1 MENACRSQLEL
12 RGLRVRTMVPSP
24 GTPEVTVVIP
34 TRNRAGF
41 LPTCLKAVLEQE
53 NVALEVIV
61 VDDASTDDTR
71 AVLEQLQ
78 TDERVRVIGL
88 ASRGGVAA
96 ARNAG
101 IAEARGEWLAF
112 LDDDD
117 IWAPWK
123 LSRQLGAARAL
134 DADFAYGSAVV
145 IDRDHNV
152 VSVSPAPSAEGL
164 RDSLLVRNVIPGG
177 CSNVIA
183 STRLVR
189 ELGGF
194 DEHLAQLADRDL
206 WIRLAD
212 AGSAAVCADVVVAYL
227 LHPGNMRH
235 QRRNHGIA
243 EFEYLLEKHEA
254 TRVRYGVESSRRIG
268 YHYFARAQLRAG
280 HRFAAAG
287 IFTKLALKDRAPRDL
302 GQAVTAVVLGQGVRD
317 TFPVL
322 KRDRP
327 DPDWLKAR
335 PRRELDW
342 VHSLQDG
349 TAPSVPSGAAA
360 TVPDVIG
367 HVSEA

>member
-1 MENACRSQLEL
+1 VENARRSQREL
-12 RGLRVRTMVPSP
+12 RGLRVRTIPP
-24 GTPEVTVVIP
+24 PAGIPEVTVVIP

-41 LPTCLKAVLEQE
+41 LPNCLRAVLDQREVE
-53 NVALEVIV
+53 LEVIV

-71 AVLEQLQ
+71 CVLEQLQ

-88 ASRGGVAA
+88 GNRHGVAA
-96 ARNAG
+96 ARNRG

-123 LSRQLGAARAL
+123 LSRQLSVARAL
-134 DADFAYGSAVV
+134 DAEFAYGSAVV
-145 IDRDHNV
+145 VDADHNV
-152 VSVSPAPSAEGL
+152 LSVSPAPPVEGL

-183 STRLVR
+183 TTRLVR

-212 AGSAAVCADVVVAYL
+212 AGRAAVCADVVVAYL

-243 EFEYLLEKHEA
+243 EFEYLLAKHEA
-254 TRVRYGVESSRRIG
+254 TRVRHGVESSRRIG

-280 HRFAAAG
+280 HRFAAAR
-287 IFTKLALKDRAPRDL
+287 IFTKLAIKERAPRDL
-302 GQAVTAVVLGQGVRD
+302 GQAVASVVLGQGVRD

-322 KRDRP
+322 KRERQ

-342 VHSLQDG
+342 VHSLQKRVAMPGG
-349 TAPSVPSGAAA
+349 TESRVP
-360 TVPDVIG
+360 PDVIG
-367 HVSEA
+367 RVSGA